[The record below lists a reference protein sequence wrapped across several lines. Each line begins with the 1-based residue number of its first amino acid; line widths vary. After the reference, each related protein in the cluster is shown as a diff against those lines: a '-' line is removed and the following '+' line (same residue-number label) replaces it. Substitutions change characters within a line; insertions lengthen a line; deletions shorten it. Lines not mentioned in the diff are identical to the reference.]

1 VTAVRFAPSVGVIG
15 DSHADPFLGA
25 YTVNADGTPRTIA
38 RTAFVPVLM
47 AEEFLV
53 RGAIAPP
60 VVLALA
66 ALRLL
71 LYCAPDAPNAL
82 PASVMEPNVASP
94 PWGTAWRANP
104 WLNPTPLLFVVGE
117 VSARTIYRAIPQHAE
132 VETPF
137 DPASYANVP
146 PFGATG
152 HVAWPS
158 LHAAVEKL
166 FTPYVRGLA
175 MLRDAG
181 LGPIAVHSISPP
193 SVDDE
198 ASRTSFGFPS
208 NARVRTK
215 VVMACNAHLAEACTR
230 LGVTY
235 VDRWDDFTD
244 GGAPREGIMAD
255 ATHVR
260 EAAMLASLLAV
271 ERLCVAPAPGSESW
285 LDRLAQTP
293 NR

>member
-1 VTAVRFAPSVGVIG
+1 VTAVRFAPSIGVIG

-25 YTVNADGTPRTIA
+25 FTANDDGTPRTIA

-53 RGAIAPP
+53 RGAIAPT

-66 ALRLL
+66 ALRLV
-71 LYCAPDAPNAL
+71 LYCANDHPGAL
-82 PASVMEPNVASP
+82 PATVMEPNVASP

-104 WLNPTPLLFVVGE
+104 WLHPTPLLFLVGE

-132 VETPF
+132 IETPF

-146 PFGATG
+146 PFAATA
-152 HVAWPS
+152 HVAWAS
-158 LHAAVEKL
+158 LRGAVEKL
-166 FTPYVRGLA
+166 FAPYVRGLE

-181 LGPIAVHSISPP
+181 FGPIAVHSISPP
-193 SVDDE
+193 SIDDE
-198 ASRTSFGFPS
+198 AIRAAFGFAS

-215 VVMACNAHLAEACTR
+215 VVMACNAHLADACTR
-230 LGVTY
+230 LGLTY

-244 GGAPREGIMAD
+244 GGAPRAGMMAD
-255 ATHVR
+255 ASHVR
-260 EAAMLASLLAV
+260 EAAMLESLLAV
-271 ERLCVAPAPGSESW
+271 ERLCVAPPAGDESW
-285 LDRLAQTP
+285 LDRLARTP
-293 NR
+293 NL